1 MKLSILNKYSLLVI
15 FASIFVSCSDDNN
28 VLPRSGNNKSAY
40 EIIDKTMQEW
50 YLWNENLPDIS
61 STNYSSANDY
71 FDDLLATNDRW
82 SYIANL
88 DDLLA
93 YFENGTYTGY
103 GLGFKFDSD
112 NFLRVK
118 LIFKDSPL
126 YDEGIRR
133 GWKLIQIN
141 EFEIPAESNNADEN
155 RILDELDKS
164 TSEFVFENEDGEQKT
179 ISASQ
184 KELDQNTVLKYEV
197 YPYQGIQVAY
207 LAFDSFLG
215 KSEEE
220 LNEAFTYFK
229 EQNATE
235 LVLDIRYNGGGST
248 YISNQLASLI
258 TGNAFQNEIYSK
270 TFHNDLQKEEYDRSE
285 VFFEQSS
292 AYAFNRVF
300 VITTSSTASAS
311 EMVINGLEPYMGEE
325 KVILIGSKTHG
336 KPVGMYV
343 FEEEALNLAIV
354 PISFSITNKDDE
366 GGYFEGIPV
375 DLEISDDLSHD
386 FGDINESN
394 FKAALDYIIDGN
406 FPVVTAAKALSTT
419 EREFKK
425 KGLEELIDAF

>member
-1 MKLSILNKYSLLVI
+1 MKFSILNKYSLLVI
-15 FASIFVSCSDDNN
+15 FASIFLSCSDDNN
-28 VLPRSGNNKSAY
+28 YLPRSGDNKTAY
-40 EIIDKTMQEW
+40 EIIDETMQEW

-61 STNYSSANDY
+61 SANYSSANDY

-82 SYIANL
+82 SYIADL

-103 GLGFKFDSD
+103 GLSFKFDSND
-112 NFLRVK
+112 DLRVK
-118 LIFKDSPL
+118 LIFEDSPL
-126 YDEGIRR
+126 FSSGITR
-133 GWKLIQIN
+133 GWKLVNINQLAISSLSEEQILN
-141 EFEIPAESNNADEN
+141 ELDRSSGTFIFENNA
-155 RILDELDKS
+155 
-164 TSEFVFENEDGEQKT
+164 GEQKEIT
-179 ISASQ
+179 ASQ
-184 KELDQNTVLKYEV
+184 KELDQNTVLKRDVIDYE
-197 YPYQGIQVAY
+197 GTKVAY

-220 LNEAFTYFK
+220 LNEAFVYFK

-258 TGNAFQNEIYSK
+258 TGNAYAGDIYSK
-270 TFHNDLQKEEYDRSE
+270 VFHNDSKNNEDFTEA
-285 VFFEQSS
+285 FESQNA

-311 EMVINGLEPYMGEE
+311 EMVINGLNPYLGEE
-325 KVILIGSKTHG
+325 NVILIGSRTHG

-343 FEEEALNLAIV
+343 FEEKALNLAIV
-354 PISFSITNKDDE
+354 PISFSITNANDE
-366 GGYFEGIPV
+366 GGYFDGIPV

-386 FGDINESN
+386 FGDIDESN
-394 FKAALDYIIDGN
+394 FNAALNFISQGS
-406 FPVVTAAKALSTT
+406 FPVVTATKALSTT